1 MITLYAPLPRSVP
14 IIQCSPPSWA
24 CQMAL
29 EEKGSPHEVSLLD
42 FARGEHKTAEM
53 LAKNPRGTIPVLE
66 HDGVMVHETFAILQY
81 VDAFCPGAPLA
92 PRDRAGAALALTR
105 LHESAALK
113 DRGMALF
120 AHLMR
125 SEDAARA
132 SSLARDF
139 ERELDRWNAS
149 LADHDPGVVELAD
162 LVVFAYAATAERLG
176 LDLASRPALARLCDR
191 MRGRRAVQA
200 TWPETW
206 NGPRDSAYPG

>member
-1 MITLYAPLPRSVP
+1 
-14 IIQCSPPSWA
+14 
-24 CQMAL
+24 
-29 EEKGSPHEVSLLD
+29 
-42 FARGEHKTAEM
+42 
-53 LAKNPRGTIPVLE
+53 
-66 HDGVMVHETFAILQY
+66 
-81 VDAFCPGAPLA
+81 
-92 PRDRAGAALALTR
+92 
-105 LHESAALK
+105 
-113 DRGMALF
+113 LF

-200 TWPETW
+200 TWAETW